1 MAVFGSALLLSGT
14 GAGAR
19 TLRYRPRPD
28 DTLSHVALVHYG
40 NPKKYVYLMQVNG
53 ISDPDRLPSGRTLR
67 IPTVGRYRV
76 KKGDTL
82 GKIAARFLRSSK
94 RADFLTWLN
103 RIKDPARLEPG
114 TVITIP
120 FLIRHRAQQGQTMVD
135 VARRYYFTSRST
147 GLLRRFNGRKTN
159 ALREGEIIWVPIF
172 DPDAFHEK
180 VLKRR
185 KAFEK
190 RQKKLKEQA
199 RHIAKRAVVDRNG
212 SGSSNAANDR
222 DSKVKNGAEPGNKR
236 SRAASVIERAFK
248 LYREGEYQLALA
260 ILKEHVER
268 QDVKPAEEARAR
280 EIMAYCLV
288 ALDRPREAEHE
299 FVRLLMVAPGK
310 KLDPVTTS
318 PKILK
323 IFKRARG
330 AP

>member
-1 MAVFGSALLLSGT
+1 M
-14 GAGAR
+14 
-19 TLRYRPRPD
+19 
-28 DTLSHVALVHYG
+28 ALVHYG

-288 ALDRPREAEHE
+288 ALDRPR
-299 FVRLLMVAPGK
+299 
-310 KLDPVTTS
+310 
-318 PKILK
+318 
-323 IFKRARG
+323 
-330 AP
+330 